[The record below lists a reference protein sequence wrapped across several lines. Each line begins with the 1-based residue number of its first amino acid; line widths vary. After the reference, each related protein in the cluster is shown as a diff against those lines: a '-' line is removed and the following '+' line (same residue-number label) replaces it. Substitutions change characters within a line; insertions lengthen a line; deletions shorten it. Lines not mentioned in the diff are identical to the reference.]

1 MQIKEL
7 TYEQYVQEFF
17 DEMKKKGTISLYG
30 SYFSDDPCEKK
41 GSKYNWYR
49 KECVKLA
56 EEIKTNATISEERMN
71 EIMEF
76 SKIEKYKKEHL
87 EKRKMSVLEKA
98 SEYREKV
105 LELKR
110 DIKESDGLY
119 FSNGER
125 MKGWLYSAN
134 SYVKKDLESDVLLT
148 EERIEEIDALGELN
162 FLVNELFP
170 KKQRLSFDEK
180 ASEYLVKLYE
190 LGRDIT
196 NKDDI
201 CFSNGENMP
210 RWFDIQIKNLKI
222 MDLRDGH
229 MDEHRFSV
237 LANILDCKQRIKEES
252 MSNDSSYAAYLNQ
265 YAFNQIN
272 NYHILSAY
280 HMVKTTH
287 SPYQKV
293 SK

>member
-1 MQIKEL
+1 MNEL
-7 TYEQYVQEFF
+7 SYEQRVEEFYR
-17 DEMKKKGTISLYG
+17 EMKKRGIVSLYG
-30 SYFSDDPCEKK
+30 SYFSDDPSRRK

-49 KECVKLA
+49 KECIKLA
-56 EEIKTNATISEERMN
+56 EEVQTNATISEERMK

-87 EKRKMSVLEKA
+87 EKRKMSVLEKV
-98 SEYREKV
+98 SEYREKI
-105 LELKR
+105 LELGR
-110 DIKESDGLY
+110 DIKESDGIY

-134 SYVKKDLESDVLLT
+134 CFVKKDLESDAPLT

-162 FLVNELFP
+162 FLVNEIFP

-190 LGRDIT
+190 LGRDIGD
-196 NKDDI
+196 KDNI
-201 CFSNGENMP
+201 SFSNGENMP
-210 RWFDIQIKNLKI
+210 NWLYFQVKNLYI
-222 MDLRDGH
+222 TTIRDGH

-237 LANILDCKQRIKEES
+237 LANIFDCKQRIKEES
-252 MSNDSSYAAYLNQ
+252 MVNDSSYETYLNQ
-265 YAFNQIN
+265 YAFNKMQN
-272 NYHILSAY
+272 PCVLKAC
-280 HMVKTTH
+280 HMMATSPKT
-287 SPYQKV
+287 YQKT